1 MSGIIRLILLL
12 TLAVCISEA
21 QLHNIESCLC
31 QNVSPTLVGGRN
43 NIKEI
48 QIYRETTF
56 CTRVEIH
63 RQSKAKSHHEK
74 CLRYCLDPSKKV
86 SKILSKIMTK

>member
-56 CTRVEIH
+56 CTRVEI
-63 RQSKAKSHHEK
+63 QVTMKNG
-74 CLRYCLDPSKKV
+74 LRYCLDPSKKV
-86 SKILSKIMTK
+86 SKILSRIMRK

>member
-21 QLHNIESCLC
+21 QLHNTESCLC

-43 NIKEI
+43 NIKDI

-56 CTRVEIH
+56 CTRVEIQVTMKNG
-63 RQSKAKSHHEK
+63 R
-74 CLRYCLDPSKKV
+74 RYCLDPSKKV
-86 SKILSKIMTK
+86 SKILSRIMRK

>member
-21 QLHNIESCLC
+21 QLHNTESCLC

-43 NIKEI
+43 NIKDI

-56 CTRVEIH
+56 CTRVEI
-63 RQSKAKSHHEK
+63 QVTMKNG
-74 CLRYCLDPSKKV
+74 LRYCLDPSKV
-86 SKILSKIMTK
+86 SKILSRIMRK